1 MRVPPQQGCDPR
13 GAPHPHGARPARQ
26 PAAQRLRERPLQSG
40 LGAAL
45 AAPVGKYHR
54 KRAAAIQAAAYRI
67 PEGAVLLEEHAL
79 HAPRR
84 ERPARL
90 DEEQR
95 APAPHEAAC
104 AFPGGVH
111 YLEAG
116 AAAAHPAGAHPGA
129 VRLRRDHHPGKAL
142 RALVGKGGQRFRRH
156 CERAFQRSGRG
167 AAPFKLARPAQG
179 RPAHR
184 PRRALR
190 RGGGGGGG
198 GGHAGRAAAP
208 SASH

>member
-116 AAAAHPAGAHPGA
+116 AAAAAHPAGAHPGA

-142 RALVGKGGQRFRRH
+142 RAPGGKGGQRFRRH
-156 CERAFQRSGRG
+156 CERVLQRSGPATIPFKVAKPAEGGRRRASRH
-167 AAPFKLARPAQG
+167 AAPR
-179 RPAHR
+179 R
-184 PRRALR
+184 PRRPQ
-190 RGGGGGGG
+190 G
-198 GGHAGRAAAP
+198 P
-208 SASH
+208 ST